1 MKYKSLLF
9 QSIVITII
17 SIFVITACEKKSRV
31 NPFDPSSD
39 TDFTP
44 QNVQVAQ
51 SGVTTV
57 TLTWEL
63 EDALIQGF
71 KIDRKVGSGE
81 WQTDYAVLDADA
93 REWSDDDILPSNMY
107 YYRLYGY
114 ADENVSEAIEVNI
127 TPGFPGPTDLDA
139 QPYLVNQVKLTWTDV
154 ASGEAGYKIDKRVGS
169 TGDWVIG
176 YGETG
181 ADAEEWIDS
190 SAVLDNIL
198 YYRVYAY
205 IGELV
210 SGYDEDSVNL
220 SFPAPTNL
228 TAVQESVKKVT
239 LSWDDNSDGEDGFV
253 IEKHTSTEEWIVYDN
268 VAGDI
273 SQWSDSTLAMNTE
286 TFYRVH
292 AYKDSDLSGTVSAS
306 ITPVFP
312 APSNLQVIL
321 NELATITLSWNDNS
335 VGEDGFRIDR
345 QVDGGTWAE
354 GYQTVGTDVKEWTD
368 TNGIEM
374 GKQYAYRVTAFT
386 TDNMSAAAEGSITNV
401 VPVPENVMISQPD
414 VSTLRLTW
422 TDSCAWETGFRID
435 KKIGDGI
442 WEEGHVT
449 LPPDTQQWQDTSP
462 VLGQTHSYRIMTLY
476 NSHSS
481 SASEV
486 SLMADIPGVE
496 NLTVVPASPTEL
508 ILNWEDKAAGEQ
520 GYKIERKVGASGTY
534 GLYATLGADI
544 ESYSDTSVGQ
554 DLYSYK
560 VYPYYGIYNSSQPVE
575 GSYDMSTYGTPIVQ
589 TKVATDIT
597 ANSAVSGGTVIDDI
611 GVDVTA
617 RGVCWSLNS
626 NPTIDDPNDEKSL
639 DGGGIGNFD
648 SNLTGLLPNRVYYY
662 RAYAENSLNVGYGE
676 EYTITT
682 EGAPPS
688 VITEPITNITHVSA
702 TSGGSITS
710 DGGLPITAKGVCWST
725 SANPTTSNP
734 HTSDGT
740 GSADF
745 VSQITNLSETTTY
758 HVRAYA
764 INSKGISYG
773 NDISFTTNEEP
784 VPVLNTW
791 EPDGGIL
798 GDTWTWL
805 EGSIHSNGHTITDY
819 GFFVSSSDSTP
830 DSNDIVVEGEGTIE
844 DPTGYIPAGL
854 SPDTLYYV
862 RLWARVGTDYY
873 YGDVETFRTRLF
885 HYSHDEEKFSDW
897 TVYGDKAWY
906 EGLNGHYQSGDI
918 THNETSGMRKYFN
931 ISNTKYTV
939 RINIVVDTEE
949 NYDKFYFYRQ
959 DVGYYRVWSGS
970 IGGSTFFI
978 EITPDSN
985 ILEILFY
992 YEKDGS
998 VSVGEDCV
1006 VIQSISIYRG
1016 SSNDWD

>member
-1 MKYKSLLF
+1 MKYRG
-9 QSIVITII
+9 IIWPVVIFVVL

-39 TDFTP
+39 TDFSP

-127 TPGFPGPTDLDA
+127 NPGFPGPTDLDA

-239 LSWDDNSDGEDGFV
+239 LSWDDNSDGEDGFI
-253 IEKHTSTEEWIVYDN
+253 IEKHTSSEEWTVYDN

-435 KKIGDGI
+435 KKVGDGI

-449 LPPDTQQWQDTSP
+449 LPPDTQQWEDTSP

-476 NSHSS
+476 NS
-481 SASEV
+481 
-486 SLMADIPGVE
+486 
-496 NLTVVPASPTEL
+496 T
-508 ILNWEDKAAGEQ
+508 
-520 GYKIERKVGASGTY
+520 
-534 GLYATLGADI
+534 
-544 ESYSDTSVGQ
+544 
-554 DLYSYK
+554 
-560 VYPYYGIYNSSQPVE
+560 
-575 GSYDMSTYGTPIVQ
+575 
-589 TKVATDIT
+589 
-597 ANSAVSGGTVIDDI
+597 
-611 GVDVTA
+611 
-617 RGVCWSLNS
+617 
-626 NPTIDDPNDEKSL
+626 
-639 DGGGIGNFD
+639 
-648 SNLTGLLPNRVYYY
+648 
-662 RAYAENSLNVGYGE
+662 
-676 EYTITT
+676 
-682 EGAPPS
+682 
-688 VITEPITNITHVSA
+688 
-702 TSGGSITS
+702 
-710 DGGLPITAKGVCWST
+710 
-725 SANPTTSNP
+725 
-734 HTSDGT
+734 
-740 GSADF
+740 
-745 VSQITNLSETTTY
+745 
-758 HVRAYA
+758 
-764 INSKGISYG
+764 
-773 NDISFTTNEEP
+773 
-784 VPVLNTW
+784 
-791 EPDGGIL
+791 
-798 GDTWTWL
+798 
-805 EGSIHSNGHTITDY
+805 
-819 GFFVSSSDSTP
+819 
-830 DSNDIVVEGEGTIE
+830 
-844 DPTGYIPAGL
+844 
-854 SPDTLYYV
+854 
-862 RLWARVGTDYY
+862 
-873 YGDVETFRTRLF
+873 
-885 HYSHDEEKFSDW
+885 
-897 TVYGDKAWY
+897 
-906 EGLNGHYQSGDI
+906 
-918 THNETSGMRKYFN
+918 
-931 ISNTKYTV
+931 
-939 RINIVVDTEE
+939 
-949 NYDKFYFYRQ
+949 
-959 DVGYYRVWSGS
+959 
-970 IGGSTFFI
+970 
-978 EITPDSN
+978 
-985 ILEILFY
+985 
-992 YEKDGS
+992 
-998 VSVGEDCV
+998 
-1006 VIQSISIYRG
+1006 
-1016 SSNDWD
+1016 

>member
-1 MKYKSLLF
+1 MKYGG
-9 QSIVITII
+9 IIWPVVIFVVL

-575 GSYDMSTYGTPIVQ
+575 GSYDMSTYGMPIVY
-589 TKVATDIT
+589 TSDP
-597 ANSAVSGGTVIDDI
+597 I
-611 GVDVTA
+611 GESTSVV
-617 RGVCWSLNS
+617 LN
-626 NPTIDDPNDEKSL
+626 
-639 DGGGIGNFD
+639 GN
-648 SNLTGLLPNRVYYY
+648 
-662 RAYAENSLNVGYGE
+662 AENNGGY
-676 EYTITT
+676 
-682 EGAPPS
+682 A
-688 VITEPITNITHVSA
+688 
-702 TSGGSITS
+702 ITS
-710 DGGLPITAKGVCWST
+710 KGFCWGENQNPDFSDNIIALGPGLGEFSKRVEG
-725 SANPTTSNP
+725 
-734 HTSDGT
+734 
-740 GSADF
+740 
-745 VSQITNLSETTTY
+745 LSENTY
-758 HVRAYA
+758 YVRAFA
-764 INSKGISYG
+764 INSTGTSYGENRPFYIPGMPNFANVTRYIIDDDRNGDSDGNDDGRINVGETIELSIEVINLGTGTAHDIQGKLIAQDSFQCDVIQSETGIISSISPNNKGIFSKFVIELDDMTVDQNLDFSLLIECKDGKELQLPTQTLGFTISPIYYG
-773 NDISFTTNEEP
+773 RPSLSGRNVIDIDDDNYSGTSGN
-784 VPVLNTW
+784 N
-791 EPDGGIL
+791 
-798 GDTWTWL
+798 
-805 EGSIHSNGHTITDY
+805 NGQLDWGEKVEI
-819 GFFVSSSDSTP
+819 
-830 DSNDIVVEGEGTIE
+830 DIEIINEGEGAGNNVQAHMFLLNSE
-844 DPTGYIPAGL
+844 DSEYCSVNGEVKIVSRIDAGDSGVFYNFEVDL
-854 SPDTLYYV
+854 FGEPP
-862 RLWARVGTDYY
+862 VGT
-873 YGDVETFRTRLF
+873 
-885 HYSHDEEKFSDW
+885 HD
-897 TVYGDKAWY
+897 
-906 EGLNGHYQSGDI
+906 GDI
-918 THNETSGMRKYFN
+918 RLGLRVTC
-931 ISNTKYTV
+931 
-939 RINIVVDTEE
+939 VDD
-949 NYDKFYFYRQ
+949 N
-959 DVGYYRVWSGS
+959 
-970 IGGSTFFI
+970 
-978 EITPDSN
+978 
-985 ILEILFY
+985 
-992 YEKDGS
+992 
-998 VSVGEDCV
+998 GEDYSGIHGFTFDV
-1006 VIQSISIYRG
+1006 
-1016 SSNDWD
+1016 N